1 MKEKYYV
8 ILNALIV
15 NAAIFAQGVGFP
27 DEPNQAPIGGLGLLA
42 AGGAALA
49 YKKLRKKWY
58 RAKVFSLF
66 S

>member
-49 YKKLRKKWY
+49 YKKLRKK
-58 RAKVFSLF
+58 
-66 S
+66 